1 MNSKTDQWQQHI
13 GAVWAS
19 LLSDH
24 SLNRSGTII
33 EIGPGFTDKIGC
45 GLAKLQF
52 QGKLYILEPNNM
64 ALTWVVHRYQT
75 LLPNAT
81 IVAVNN
87 TIKDACTILPNGVE
101 AILMNHVL
109 DDMVLHG
116 GLLPAKQQSI
126 FSQIRPGESCLSQ
139 VKRTWQALLGDP
151 EYLSNLKREVHS
163 DLCNLLDHA
172 SARLVGMSQYKSW
185 FLVQNELKE
194 ADLIGN
200 KLLCEIASQL
210 GDMSIEDKNIL
221 RSYGQDPQDW
231 LFIEKENIFEI
242 ADINRRIYSRLQEI
256 KVQ

>member
-1 MNSKTDQWQQHI
+1 MDNKTDQWQQHV

-19 LLSDH
+19 LLSNH

-64 ALTWVVHRYQT
+64 ALKWGVHRYQT

-81 IVAVNN
+81 IIGVNDA
-87 TIKDACTILPNGVE
+87 TKDACTILPAGVE

-109 DDMVLHG
+109 DDMVLHA
-116 GLLPAKQQSI
+116 GLLPANQQSI
-126 FSQIRPGESCLSQ
+126 FSQMRPGKSCLSR
-139 VKRTWQALLGDP
+139 VKNTWQALIGDP
-151 EYLSNLKREVHS
+151 EYLSELKHEVLNG
-163 DLCNLLDHA
+163 LCNLIDHV

-185 FLVQNELKE
+185 FLFQNELKE

-210 GDMSIEDKNIL
+210 NNMSMKDKNIL

-242 ADINRRIYSRLQEI
+242 PDNKSKDILQATGN
-256 KVQ
+256 